1 LEGRWV
7 FRPWGF
13 HVLRRFA
20 RRWHR
25 DRIAMGTNDKLS
37 EVIPAVVFQGG
48 FLDRPF
54 DDSETDRLVGGV
66 HPRILLE
73 SGSMFED
80 LRLRLATEAY
90 LLRAVTRSM
99 RDRCHV
105 IAIVAPALFESIRST
120 LDSVRP
126 LPERLQAPLAYQVIW
141 NIAATLR
148 ERRFLAT
155 LSRTERERHVQ
166 HSEYKVCYGE
176 GFEIEPRNR
185 LILAKP
191 GRGDDQ
197 KALEVAK
204 AVLGR
209 NRSER
214 PQPHPPLVH
223 VNVELAGDVDDW
235 DAFDTDVL
243 APLETRI
250 INVRDVFG
258 DDCRVL
264 STFSRRREKCFYPV
278 EMSLL
283 QRRLGR
289 DEQLLSFPMD
299 VTRGLG
305 DRDFTR
311 RQLAHR
317 EQAYRAMM
325 LTPVDRSLAA
335 ASDGVSAVAGPVGPK
350 ST

>member
-1 LEGRWV
+1 
-7 FRPWGF
+7 
-13 HVLRRFA
+13 
-20 RRWHR
+20 
-25 DRIAMGTNDKLS
+25 
-37 EVIPAVVFQGG
+37 
-48 FLDRPF
+48 
-54 DDSETDRLVGGV
+54 
-66 HPRILLE
+66 
-73 SGSMFED
+73 MFED

-99 RDRCHV
+99 RDRRHA
-105 IAIVAPALFESIRST
+105 IAVVAPALFESIRST

-148 ERRFLAT
+148 ERRFVAT

-243 APLETRI
+243 ARYFGLE
-250 INVRDVFG
+250 
-258 DDCRVL
+258 
-264 STFSRRREKCFYPV
+264 
-278 EMSLL
+278 
-283 QRRLGR
+283 
-289 DEQLLSFPMD
+289 
-299 VTRGLG
+299 RGLRVAEG
-305 DRDFTR
+305 RYLATNGTLQPVFPENGLLLFYSPNGPSDSVMPAGGANAATPAFAYTYQLTGTPAVRPEYYIRER
-311 RQLAHR
+311 RVV
-317 EQAYRAMM
+317 RAEITVERVIN
-325 LTPVDRSLAA
+325 L
-335 ASDGVSAVAGPVGPK
+335 VGLGATGLIG
-350 ST
+350 SGAMVTDILS